1 MPKSNVIPF
10 PAKQSGNSEPAVS
23 ISRLSVQAKPA
34 RDDQTY
40 SQTNETSPPE
50 KDPITKVSWNK
61 AYWLKQARLYY
72 SLTKPKVVMLM
83 LLTAL
88 VGMCL
93 STEGKLPLQFL
104 VLGLWGIGLMAGSA
118 AALNHLIDRR
128 IDGLMTRTQH
138 RPLPSGQMQS
148 WKVLTFASVIGAIGF
163 FSLFFGVNGLTAW
176 LTFASLI
183 GYAVIYTLY
192 LKRATPQNI
201 VIAGI
206 AGAMPPLLGWT
217 AITNELHAH
226 AWLLVMII
234 FIWTPPH
241 FWALAIHRKEEY
253 AKADIPMLPVTHGVE
268 FTKTSVLLYTILL
281 GLICFLPVLIGMSG
295 VVYAVISTLLSAGF
309 IYKACE
315 LKYFPKLNSAMETF
329 KFSIY
334 HLMGLFVALLVDH
347 YVLI

>member
-10 PAKQSGNSEPAVS
+10 PPQDSKVEQSLTPNPPTFVAHSSQLPQAVSPAVS
-23 ISRLSVQAKPA
+23 AWSKG
-34 RDDQTY
+34 
-40 SQTNETSPPE
+40 
-50 KDPITKVSWNK
+50 
-61 AYWLKQARLYY
+61 YWLKQMKLYY

-93 STEGKLPLQFL
+93 STEGKLLLQPL
-104 VLGLWGIGLMAGSA
+104 VLGLTGIGLMAGAA
-118 AALNHLIDRR
+118 AALNHLIDRN
-128 IDGLMTRTQH
+128 IDGVMKRTQH
-138 RPLPSGQMQS
+138 RPLPSGQLGY
-148 WKVLTFASVIGAIGF
+148 WKVIVFATALGVAGF
-163 FSLFFGVNGLTAW
+163 TLLYFGVNGLTAW
-176 LTFASLI
+176 LTFASLL

-217 AITNELHAH
+217 AMTGALHPH

-241 FWALAIHRKEEY
+241 FWALAIHRCDEY
-253 AKADIPMLPVTHGVE
+253 AKADIPMLPVTHGIE

-281 GLICFLPVLIGMSG
+281 MLVCALPVLFGMSG
-295 VVYAVISTLLSAGF
+295 AIYAVVAMALSLGF
-309 IYKACE
+309 IYKACQ
-315 LKYFPKLNSAMETF
+315 LKYFAKPNSAIDTF

-334 HLMGLFVALLVDH
+334 HLMGLFIALLIDH
-347 YVLI
+347 YVVISL